1 MARQSIGKMC
11 FVPLTL
17 VGVFGAAVGGDV
29 MGDDIEE
36 AREFHGKTQRKM

>member
-17 VGVFGAAVGGDV
+17 GVFGAAVGGDV

-36 AREFHGKTQRKM
+36 AREYHGKTQRKM